1 VFVLIEHSVVTVVSS
16 FTSLTVRNKDNSW
29 PEEMIKLLKELKA
42 KEKKKQSHTDSTAT
56 VGKHVHHRSPL
67 PSH

>member
-1 VFVLIEHSVVTVVSS
+1 MSSPSLSVAVLC
-16 FTSLTVRNKDNSW
+16 LTVRNKDNSW

-56 VGKHVHHRSPL
+56 VGKHMHGS
-67 PSH
+67 